1 MKLLMFFDIAGR
13 LWRAAD
19 VSSALQ
25 SVVYR
30 WSNQLGTRMRPS
42 RFPGSLH
49 SCDVYQ
55 ELDIHIPSL
64 LMKEELCLQRTEVM
78 LNSHTQILSVHS
90 PDLCDPPVTGAGGS
104 AVLYLN

>member
-1 MKLLMFFDIAGR
+1 MKLLMCFDIAGR

-78 LNSHTQILSVHS
+78 LNTVYTALTFVTLRSRVLAVV
-90 PDLCDPPVTGAGGS
+90 LCFT
-104 AVLYLN
+104 

>member
-1 MKLLMFFDIAGR
+1 MKLLMCFDIAGR
-13 LWRAAD
+13 LWRAAG
-19 VSSALQ
+19 VSSALR

-30 WSNQLGTRMRPS
+30 WSNQLGTRMRQS

-78 LNSHTQILSVHS
+78 LNSHTQT
-90 PDLCDPPVTGAGGS
+90 LCTQP
-104 AVLYLN
+104 

>member
-1 MKLLMFFDIAGR
+1 MKLLMCFDIAGR

-30 WSNQLGTRMRPS
+30 WNNQLGTRMRPS

-78 LNSHTQILSVHS
+78 LNSHTQT
-90 PDLCDPPVTGAGGS
+90 LCTQP
-104 AVLYLN
+104 